1 MDQGGKVAVVI
12 HGGAGVLLRDQMSAE
27 AEELYK
33 EGLRQAVIAARDILL
48 NGGLAIEAVEAACV
62 SLEDCPLFNAGKGT

>member
-1 MDQGGKVAVVI
+1 MDQVGKVAVVI

-33 EGLRQAVIAARDILL
+33 DGLR
-48 NGGLAIEAVEAACV
+48 
-62 SLEDCPLFNAGKGT
+62 